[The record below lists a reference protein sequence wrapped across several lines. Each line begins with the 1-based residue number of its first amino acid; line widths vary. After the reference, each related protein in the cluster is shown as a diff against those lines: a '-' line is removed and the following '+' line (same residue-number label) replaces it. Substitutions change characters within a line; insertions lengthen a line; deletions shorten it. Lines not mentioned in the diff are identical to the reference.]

1 MRHAMTTVLNQNIC
15 VFNNQFFDIYFS
27 SFLTYISYLRQVKK
41 EKKIL
46 VSIEIDKLTNSI
58 ENVVS
63 GDIFDTD
70 VIQLFSKDTRQIKKT
85 DWQFNWLGQLKLTD
99 REVYKLVIKDNVKII
114 QGLISLSDK
123 GDHIYMNLIESVKFN
138 KGKTKIYAGV
148 PGNLVAFACKLAFAK
163 GYDGYLAFDAK
174 TVLVKHYQDTLYA
187 THFRGTKM
195 MIETPAASRLINQ
208 YFKS

>member
-1 MRHAMTTVLNQNIC
+1 MDKAN
-15 VFNNQFFDIYFS
+15 
-27 SFLTYISYLRQVKK
+27 
-41 EKKIL
+41 KIL

-70 VIQLFSKDTRQIKKT
+70 VIQIFSKDTRQIKKA
-85 DWQFNWLGQLKLTD
+85 DWQFNWKGQLKLAD
-99 REVYKLVIKDNVKII
+99 REVYKLVIRDNVKII
-114 QGLISLSDK
+114 QGLISLSDR

-163 GYDGYLAFDAK
+163 GYEGYVAFDAK
-174 TVLVKHYQDTLYA
+174 TSLVKHYQDTLYA

-195 MIETPAASRLINQ
+195 MIETPAAIRLINQ